1 MATITREL
9 EKRILNYMWFLG
21 IIPVC
26 SLKLALEVLG
36 KLSSSLKNS
45 FANYF
50 DIVIVNLRSRLL
62 KDNDL
67 LVSHRWPSLNEQ
79 IMPLLL
85 NDECGGINSSP
96 PINRSSMIPKGFMV
110 SFSNL
115 FDLPT
120 SEALWEEIAK
130 RRRILLAV
138 LVITSTFVATF
149 FMNRILNFIGMTFFR
164 LFNDIYLCDTFCLA
178 VHWFLDGSGRVYNNA
193 QRF

>member
-21 IIPVC
+21 IIPIC

-50 DIVIVNLRSRLL
+50 DIVIVNLCSRLL

-67 LVSHRWPSLNEQ
+67 LVSQRWPSLNEQ

-96 PINRSSMIPKGFMV
+96 PIN
-110 SFSNL
+110 
-115 FDLPT
+115 
-120 SEALWEEIAK
+120 
-130 RRRILLAV
+130 
-138 LVITSTFVATF
+138 
-149 FMNRILNFIGMTFFR
+149 
-164 LFNDIYLCDTFCLA
+164 
-178 VHWFLDGSGRVYNNA
+178 
-193 QRF
+193 